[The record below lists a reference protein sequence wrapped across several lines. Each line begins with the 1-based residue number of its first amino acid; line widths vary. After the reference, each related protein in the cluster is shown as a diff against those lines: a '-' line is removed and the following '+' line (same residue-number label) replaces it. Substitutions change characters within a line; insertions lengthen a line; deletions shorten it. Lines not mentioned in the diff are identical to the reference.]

1 MGSRL
6 AFTAIIR
13 VIALSRTIS
22 RRVYRLALVSS
33 VLLGSTAAPADATFL
48 YDFQSGGAFSFSWTQ
63 EVFKEDFWVFN
74 DPYDGN
80 PDGPL
85 LTLTEEAS
93 CDVDQIVVDGNGILN
108 FRHNEIEVFGRGPS
122 GLPHSCGYLFGFSTQ
137 RFDHLGTYF
146 SGGGPAR
153 LTISEVPENGP
164 TWLLSALAIVGV
176 YLTRRRLS
184 SAASTA
190 SLMPDVR

>member
-6 AFTAIIR
+6 AFTAAIPL
-13 VIALSRTIS
+13 IALSRKIS

-33 VLLGSTAAPADATFL
+33 LLLCGTAAPADAAFL
-48 YDFQSGGAFSFSWTQ
+48 YDFQSGGVFSFSWMQ

-93 CDVDQIVVDGNGILN
+93 CDVTNIVVDGNGILN
-108 FRHNEIEVFGRGPS
+108 FRRNEIEVFGRGPS
-122 GLPHSCGYLFGFSTQ
+122 GLPASCGYLFGFGSQ
-137 RFDHLGTYF
+137 RFDHLGTYL
-146 SGGGPAR
+146 SDGGPAR
-153 LTISEVPENGP
+153 LTISDVPDGGP
-164 TWLLSALAIVGV
+164 TWLLSTLGILFVVG
-176 YLTRRRLS
+176 TRRLLRL
-184 SAASTA
+184 
-190 SLMPDVR
+190 